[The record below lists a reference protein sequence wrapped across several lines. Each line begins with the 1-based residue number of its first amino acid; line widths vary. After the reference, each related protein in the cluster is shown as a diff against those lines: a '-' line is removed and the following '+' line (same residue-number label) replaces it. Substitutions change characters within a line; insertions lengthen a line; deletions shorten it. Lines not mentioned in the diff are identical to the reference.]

1 MGVSGAQVPAHVP
14 SSRPNS
20 GPSSDP
26 KLTSRLRCEGQEPLQ
41 LRRDLWLT
49 LLFSLQFDNGS
60 QEDNKRN
67 SLLIIIGL
75 QKHHKK
81 GDFERSIRNLFKD
94 GSGCPWRYGCK
105 CVWAIIISV
114 RRFRLSQHP
123 RTLSK
128 ITLYSEK
135 FITFA
140 LINF

>member
-1 MGVSGAQVPAHVP
+1 VE
-14 SSRPNS
+14 
-20 GPSSDP
+20 
-26 KLTSRLRCEGQEPLQ
+26 LRFQLRFEGQEPLQ
-41 LRRDLWLT
+41 LRRDLWLI
-49 LLFSLQFDNGS
+49 LLSSLQFDNGS

-75 QKHHKK
+75 PKRHKK
-81 GDFERSIRNLFKD
+81 ADFERSTRNLFKD

-123 RTLSK
+123 PTLSK

-135 FITFA
+135 FKTFVSF
-140 LINF
+140 LSTFERRKEKIYGLLPCTV